1 MAKKEKSS
9 LELFYE
15 YITKIYKNDMSLCE
29 NHEKF
34 CIAYKNEQF
43 VIWYGKEPGQIYNE
57 YMILK
62 NPQPETFEL
71 RNFIKEAGCVV
82 VDNNEFTAF
91 RRTVKGRLLSAI
103 QFGNEFVIQF
113 NVAVDT
119 GETSVNEKGKTVKV
133 KREEL
138 HELKFI
144 KTEIPKIYSIDR
156 KYETEIPAELIEN
169 TGKIIRLYIDNEKLS
184 TVIGRKIFNG
194 TNNNLNGIIKI
205 HDDNTKYTAYY
216 GTNSDK
222 NIVEFVSNGSE
233 IEYHQFF
240 RVIF

>member
-29 NHEKF
+29 NHDKF
-34 CIAYKNEQF
+34 YIAYKNEQF

-144 KTEIPKIYSIDR
+144 KTEIPEIYSIDR

-169 TGKIIRLYIDNEKLS
+169 TGKIIRLYIDNDKLS
-184 TVIGRKIFNG
+184 TTTGRKIFNG

-205 HDDNTKYTAYY
+205 RDDNTKYTAYY
-216 GTNSDK
+216 GTNADK

>member
-29 NHEKF
+29 NHDRF
-34 CIAYKNEQF
+34 CISYQNEQF
-43 VIWYGKEPGQIYNE
+43 VIWFGKEPGQIYNE
-57 YMILK
+57 YLVLK

-71 RNFIKEAGCVV
+71 WKFIKEVGCVV
-82 VDNNEFTAF
+82 VDNNELNSF

-103 QFGNEFVIQF
+103 QSGDEFVIQF

-138 HELKFI
+138 HELKFT
-144 KTEIPKIYSIDR
+144 KTDMPEIYSISR
-156 KYETEIPAELIEN
+156 KYETEILAELIEN
-169 TGKIIRLYIDNEKLS
+169 TGKIIRLYIDGEKLS
-184 TVIGRKIFNG
+184 TTTGRKIFNG
-194 TNNNLNGIIKI
+194 TNNNLNGVIKI
-205 HDDNTKYTAYY
+205 RDDNTKYMAYY
-216 GTNSDK
+216 GTNADK

-233 IEYHQFF
+233 VEYHQFF

>member
-29 NHEKF
+29 NHDKF

-43 VIWYGKEPGQIYNE
+43 TIWYGKEPRQIYNE
-57 YMILK
+57 YMLLK

-82 VDNNEFTAF
+82 VNNNEFTAF
-91 RRTVKGRLLSAI
+91 KRTVKGRLLSAI

-144 KTEIPKIYSIDR
+144 KTEIPEIYSIDR

-184 TVIGRKIFNG
+184 TIMGRKIFNG

-222 NIVEFVSNGSE
+222 NIVEFVSNGIE